1 VIEAGS
7 SPELREVVAGLAA
20 LTEAV
25 GSLTEVQARNT
36 LLLEH
41 LVGTVAKEPGEG
53 QELHNLLATLV
64 VALQDLPARIEAAVT
79 RSVQAG

>member
-1 VIEAGS
+1 MIEAGS
-7 SPELREVVAGLAA
+7 SPELREVAAGLVA

-25 GSLTEVQARNT
+25 GSLTEVQARTT

-53 QELHNLLATLV
+53 QELHKLLATLV
-64 VALQDLPARIEAAVT
+64 VALQELPARVEAAVT
-79 RSVQAG
+79 RGVQAG

>member
-53 QELHNLLATLV
+53 LELHKLLAMLV
-64 VALQDLPARIEAAVT
+64 VALQELPTKVEAAVT

>member
-1 VIEAGS
+1 MIEAGS
-7 SPELREVVAGLAA
+7 SPELREVAAGLAA

-53 QELHNLLATLV
+53 LELHKLLAMLV
-64 VALQDLPARIEAAVT
+64 VALQELPTKVEAAVT